1 MRTHTTEKL
10 FLLAMAMGL
19 VMFGTILVTS
29 TYGQD
34 NFPHMTGEINYNKH
48 KKENTQASS
57 YTTISINQLDAMTEW
72 METDIQEGVI
82 PINYG
87 EVYIHNYRIIQDN
100 LWTVF
105 FSMQKERKIL
115 KRKISKL
122 ESKLAKL
129 NKETSKIN

>member
-1 MRTHTTEKL
+1 MKTHTIEKL
-10 FLLAMAMGL
+10 FLGI
-19 VMFGTILVTS
+19 VMFGTILAMLVMVTNV
-29 TYGQD
+29 YGQD
-34 NFPHMTGEINYNKH
+34 NFPYMTGEINYNKH

-57 YTTISINQLDAMTEW
+57 YTTISINQLDAMAEW
-72 METDIQEGVI
+72 METDIQEGII

-87 EVYIHNYRIIQDN
+87 EIYINNYRIIQDN

-115 KRKISKL
+115 QKKISKL

>member
-1 MRTHTTEKL
+1 MRTHTIEKL

-19 VMFGTILVTS
+19 VMFGTILVTNV
-29 TYGQD
+29 YGQD
-34 NFPHMTGEINYNKH
+34 NFPYMTGEINYNKH

-57 YTTISINQLDAMTEW
+57 YTTISINQLDAMAEW

-87 EVYIHNYRIIQDN
+87 EIYINNYRIIQDN

-115 KRKISKL
+115 QKKISKL